1 MHLFG
6 GKPDEA
12 IAAYQKA
19 LALDPAYTDALH
31 GLAQAYYAKEDFDNS
46 IVTARRIT
54 EFDPDDVLANTS
66 LSRSDQRKGIIPQA
80 EEAANRA
87 RTLGGKK
94 QLEGQKATGQRS

>member
-1 MHLFG
+1 M
-6 GKPDEA
+6 KPS
-12 IAAYQKA
+12 
-19 LALDPAYTDALH
+19 PPTRRPSRSTPYTDALH

-46 IVTARRIT
+46 IATARRIT

-66 LSRSDQRKGIIPQA
+66 LSRSDQRKGIIPEA
-80 EEAANRA
+80 EEANRT

>member
-1 MHLFG
+1 MFG

-19 LALDPAYTDALH
+19 LALDPLH
-31 GLAQAYYAKEDFDNS
+31 RRAPWAGPGVLRQGGFRQS
-46 IVTARRIT
+46 IATARRIT